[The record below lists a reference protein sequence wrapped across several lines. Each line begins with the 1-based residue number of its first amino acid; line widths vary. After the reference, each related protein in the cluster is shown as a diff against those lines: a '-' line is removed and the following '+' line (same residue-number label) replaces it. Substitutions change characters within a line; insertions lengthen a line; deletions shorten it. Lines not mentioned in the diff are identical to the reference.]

1 MLRALLALSCAALAA
16 VATVATVASA
26 EPAPADDASVIARV
40 VADLPNAIVTQH
52 SRPQSLQARMAASG
66 VPAVSVAVF
75 RDGQLA
81 WARAWGLRDAV
92 TGDPVDTRTLFQAA
106 SISKP
111 VTAVGAMLLSGDG
124 RLALDADISQA
135 VTGWQAPVPI
145 TPRQLLS
152 HTAGL
157 SVSGFA
163 GYAAGQPVPT
173 PAQVLAGGPPANT
186 PAVRVDGPVGQQ
198 ARYSGGGYVLLQ
210 ALMTER
216 TGVPFAA
223 WMQSAVL
230 GPLAMD
236 RSSFQQPLQGQAAL
250 NAASGHRQ
258 GRPLPGRWHAYPEL
272 AAAGLWTTPTDL
284 GRVAAAL
291 QDSLAGRP
299 APLLA
304 PAAVRQMLTPQPG
317 GYGLG
322 WVLETR
328 AGEPLFGHLGLNE
341 GFEALLAAS
350 ASPHSPQHAVVVMS
364 NGQGGT
370 ALAQA
375 LLRAVA
381 RELAWAAYAPRQV
394 VVQDLAPAALVAL
407 EGLYRGSGGRALAV
421 EVAGGVAYLR
431 DGGWQ
436 RAPMLPLSATRFAV
450 ENRNVDLHFSPADR
464 AGPRSVALVGD
475 ALAAP
480 LVRVALP
487 LDADVG
493 VAPLLRGSMN
503 GWGTDLGF
511 DPVGDRRWLLTAWLA
526 AGPVEFKVAAADWDR
541 LNLGAGLGAEPISPG
556 QGVRLAPMGDNLRLV
571 VDRPGRYRFD
581 LSAQDPE
588 RPRLQVE
595 RLPD

>member
-1 MLRALLALSCAALAA
+1 MLRALLALSCAAVAA
-16 VATVATVASA
+16 AATVAVAQPTPS
-26 EPAPADDASVIARV
+26 DDASLIARV
-40 VADLPNAIVTQH
+40 VANLPEAIVTQH
-52 SRPQSLQARMAASG
+52 SRPQSLQARMAAAG

-81 WARAWGLRDAV
+81 WARAWGLRDAAV
-92 TGDPVDTRTLFQAA
+92 GGTVDTRTLFQAA

-111 VTAVGAMLLSGDG
+111 VTALGAMLLSEDG
-124 RLALDADISQA
+124 RLALDADIGQA
-135 VTGWQAPVPI
+135 VPGWVAPAPI

-157 SVSGFA
+157 SVSGFP
-163 GYAAGQPVPT
+163 GYAAGQPLPST
-173 PAQVLAGGPPANT
+173 AQVLAGGAPANT

-210 ALMTER
+210 ALMSER
-216 TGVPFAA
+216 AGLPFAA

-230 GPLAMD
+230 APLAMGH
-236 RSSFQQPLQGQAAL
+236 SSFEQPLQGLAAL

-258 GRPLPGRWHAYPEL
+258 GRPIPGRWHVYPEL
-272 AAAGLWTTPTDL
+272 AAAGLWTTPSDL

-299 APLLA
+299 APLLT
-304 PAAVRQMLTPQPG
+304 PATARQMLTPQPG

-328 AGEPLFGHLGLNE
+328 AGEPVFGHLGLNE
-341 GFEALLAAS
+341 GYEALLAAS
-350 ASPHSPQHAVVVMS
+350 ASPHRPQHAVVVMS

-370 ALAQA
+370 AVAQA
-375 LLRAVA
+375 LVRAVA
-381 RELAWAAYAPRQV
+381 RELDWAAYAPRQV
-394 VVQDLAPAALVAL
+394 VVQDLAPAQWAAL
-407 EGLYRGSGGRALAV
+407 EGQYRGGGQTLAV

-450 ENRNVDLHFSPADR
+450 ENRNFDLVFSPADR
-464 AGPRSVALVGD
+464 AGPRSVARVADGR
-475 ALAAP
+475 ATP
-480 LVRVALP
+480 LVQVALP
-487 LDADVG
+487 LDSDAG
-493 VAPLLRGSMN
+493 AAPLLRGSLN
-503 GWGTDLGF
+503 HWGTDLGF
-511 DPVGDRRWLLTAWLA
+511 RPVGERRWGLTAVLA
-526 AGPVEFKVAAADWDR
+526 AGQVEFKVAAADWDR
-541 LNLGAGLGAEPISPG
+541 LNLGAGLDAGLISPG
-556 QGVRLAPMGDNLRLV
+556 QDVRLAPMGDNLRLV
-571 VDRPGRYRFD
+571 IDRPGRYRFE
-581 LSAQDPE
+581 LSASDPQ

>member
-1 MLRALLALSCAALAA
+1 MLRALLALSCAAVAA
-16 VATVATVASA
+16 AATVAAA
-26 EPAPADDASVIARV
+26 QPAPADDPSLIARV
-40 VADLPNAIVTQH
+40 VANLPEAIVTQH
-52 SRPQSLQARMAASG
+52 SRPQSLQARMAAAG

-81 WARAWGLRDAV
+81 WARAWGLRDAAV
-92 TGDPVDTRTLFQAA
+92 GGTVDTGTLFQAA

-111 VTAVGAMLLSGDG
+111 VTALGAMLLSEAG
-124 RLALDADISQA
+124 RLALDADIGQA
-135 VTGWQAPVPI
+135 VPGWLAPAPI

-157 SVSGFA
+157 SVSGFP
-163 GYAAGQPVPT
+163 GYAVGQPLPT
-173 PAQVLAGGPPANT
+173 TAQVLAGGAPANT

-210 ALMTER
+210 ALMSER
-216 TGVPFAA
+216 AGLPFAA

-230 GPLAMD
+230 GKLAMGH
-236 RSSFQQPLQGQAAL
+236 SNFQQPLQGLAAL
-250 NAASGHRQ
+250 KAASGHRQ
-258 GRPLPGRWHAYPEL
+258 GRPIPGRWHVYPEL

-299 APLLA
+299 APLLT
-304 PAAVRQMLTPQPG
+304 PATVRQMLTPQPG
-317 GYGLG
+317 GYGMG

-328 AGEPLFGHLGLNE
+328 AGEPVFGHLGLNE
-341 GFEALLAAS
+341 GYEALLAAS

-370 ALAQA
+370 AVAQA
-375 LLRAVA
+375 LVRAVA
-381 RELAWAAYAPRQV
+381 RELDWAAYAPRQV
-394 VVQDLAPAALVAL
+394 LVQDLAPAQWAAL
-407 EGLYRGSGGRALAV
+407 EGQYRGGGQTLAV

-450 ENRNVDLHFSPADR
+450 ENRNFDLEFSPADR
-464 AGPRSVALVGD
+464 AGARSVARVADGR
-475 ALAAP
+475 AAP

-541 LNLGAGLGAEPISPG
+541 LNLGAGLDAGPIILG
-556 QGVRLAPMGDNLRLV
+556 QDVRLAPMGDNLRLV
-571 VDRPGRYRFD
+571 IDRPGRYRFE
-581 LSAQDPE
+581 LSAPDPQ
-588 RPRLQVE
+588 RPRLQVD